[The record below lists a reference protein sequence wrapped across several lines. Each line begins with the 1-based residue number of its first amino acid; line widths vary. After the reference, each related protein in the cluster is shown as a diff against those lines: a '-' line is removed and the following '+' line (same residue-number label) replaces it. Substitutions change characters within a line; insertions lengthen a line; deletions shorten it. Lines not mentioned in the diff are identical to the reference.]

1 MAVGQTEATGGGG
14 LVEGVSPKGFVDHLE
29 KVTAAMKKLEPDRWR
44 SDVIPDYGD
53 ILQAPAN
60 ISRNGPGCVDLQQNA
75 RSFLPRLGAQPS
87 VSLEILQNIG
97 KFQGVG
103 AKRGANPPT
112 TRPSVQEDLIPPRGL
127 VVGRLEARRSGFTDP
142 ERPEDIGVLAH
153 DPLRDGKIL
162 DNHRRI
168 GFPIDLIDG
177 NRPFPLGGMAGGESF
192 RAKVPEVFVN
202 PPGVFQVLVVSKKLT
217 PDLALRSRVQFH
229 DPKVAL
235 MPREKTER
243 TEGFQGAQGQGP
255 QIGGVAGNP
264 IDVRTIFPLDKGN
277 PPRRGLAKGRKR
289 EVGCRPGLQKPKGRT
304 GEQGEG
310 GAKEFGNPEH
320 RDWLENAVSKYPGEP
335 SLCPRS

>member
-1 MAVGQTEATGGGG
+1 
-14 LVEGVSPKGFVDHLE
+14 LE
-29 KVTAAMKKLEPDRWR
+29 KVTAAMKKLEPDRR
-44 SDVIPDYGD
+44 GSDVIPDYGD

-60 ISRNGPGCVDLQQNA
+60 ISRNGPRRIDLQQNS
-75 RSFLPRLGAQPS
+75 RSLFPGFGPQALMRGKILKDIRE
-87 VSLEILQNIG
+87 LEG
-97 KFQGVG
+97 MRP
-103 AKRGANPPT
+103 KRRANPPT
-112 TRPSVQEDLIPPRGL
+112 PGPSVQKDLVSPRGL
-127 VVGRLEARRSGFTDP
+127 VVGRLKARRSGFTDP
-142 ERPEDIGVLAH
+142 ERPEDGGVLAH
-153 DPLRDGKIL
+153 NPLRDGKIL

-235 MPREKTER
+235 MPSEKTER

-289 EVGCRPGLQKPKGRT
+289 EVGCRPGFQKPKGRT
-304 GEQGEG
+304 GEQGERE
-310 GAKEFGNPEH
+310 AKEFGNPEH
-320 RDWLENAVSKYPGEP
+320 RDWLENAVSKFTGEP